1 MLERNSDIAITLWD
15 VIVLWD
21 IVSKIGTKRLYSK
34 LRGGDSG
41 FDRGTTIDV
50 IVGSKRR
57 EAWCICVRA
66 RNSAMDLAVGTD
78 VGPSQTAAMGGANK
92 GSITLLATTANLRH
106 IELVVTEECPKQYEG
121 YKGNE
126 VASYG
131 LLVLNTMSSC

>member
-21 IVSKIGTKRLYSK
+21 IVSKIG
-34 LRGGDSG
+34 
-41 FDRGTTIDV
+41 
-50 IVGSKRR
+50 
-57 EAWCICVRA
+57 
-66 RNSAMDLAVGTD
+66 
-78 VGPSQTAAMGGANK
+78 
-92 GSITLLATTANLRH
+92 TANLRH

-131 LLVLNTMSSC
+131 LLVLNTMSSWPTLSRYCNTNTADDPSDVVIDGRGLVITASLRCACSGLPTVCSSGTYSAAGT